1 MMRQRPHAL
10 QEPPRQE
17 PHSFAVR
24 LGWPARELSP
34 NARVDRRIATRARQ
48 TAKMEAWAEIKRI
61 RAKITADAHI
71 EIVFHP
77 PDQRRRD
84 LDNLLASLKPHL
96 DGLALAAD
104 VDDSGWSFTIRK
116 GIPVA
121 GGCVIVDVFNDGLSR
136 P

>member
-1 MMRQRPHAL
+1 MMHQRPRAH
-10 QEPPRQE
+10 QEPPQ
-17 PHSFAVR
+17 PAAHSFAIR

-34 NARVDRRIATRARQ
+34 NARVDRRIATSARQ
-48 TAKMEAWAEIKRI
+48 TAKMEAWAELKRI
-61 RAKITADAHI
+61 RAQISANAHI

-84 LDNLLASLKPHL
+84 LDNLLASLKSHL

-116 GIPVA
+116 GTPVA
-121 GGCVIVDVFNDGLSR
+121 GGCVIVDVFNGGLQR